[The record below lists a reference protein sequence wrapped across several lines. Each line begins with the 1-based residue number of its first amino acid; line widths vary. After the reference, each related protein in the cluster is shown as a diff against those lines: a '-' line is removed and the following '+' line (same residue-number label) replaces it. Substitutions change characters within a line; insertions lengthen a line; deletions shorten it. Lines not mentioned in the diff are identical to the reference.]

1 MRGDGG
7 GIDERRS
14 EMTFGDF
21 GAPVS
26 VSAPPA
32 SEAYVPLSGLAGRH
46 TFPEVEP
53 LLMPNDSELE
63 PR

>member
-32 SEAYVPLSGLAGRH
+32 SEVYVPLSG
-46 TFPEVEP
+46 
-53 LLMPNDSELE
+53 
-63 PR
+63 